1 MDLLPELT
9 FKSKLNKVEL
19 LQWIDVSRNKL
30 TDISEDICRL
40 PYLKILYVHGNNIQ
54 EIEKVTNLRNCKS
67 LTSLSLYGNPID
79 HIKGYRHFI
88 IEMCPLLE
96 KLDSAVISEKELDI
110 IKFRGSRYGEVRNKA
125 GKVIRYPKLP
135 EEIIKTIQLAE
146 QNAAE
151 KKDDN

>member
-1 MDLLPELT
+1 
-9 FKSKLNKVEL
+9 
-19 LQWIDVSRNKL
+19 
-30 TDISEDICRL
+30 
-40 PYLKILYVHGNNIQ
+40 
-54 EIEKVTNLRNCKS
+54 
-67 LTSLSLYGNPID
+67 
-79 HIKGYRHFI
+79 
-88 IEMCPLLE
+88 MCPLLE